1 MPVISEKYPSFPAV
15 AKRLTELFS
24 ISACALLFAI
34 AITGCRKEKAVAVD
48 DGRVS
53 DAAVTT
59 GSEAKPVAAPV
70 VLPAVSPQ
78 NSNSDV
84 ALAELSLAL
93 RRYVVQTKRAPKS
106 FEEFIAQTHIQPPP
120 PPAGQKYAIK
130 SGAVVLVKL

>member
-1 MPVISEKYPSFPAV
+1 M
-15 AKRLTELFS
+15 
-24 ISACALLFAI
+24 
-34 AITGCRKEKAVAVD
+34 TGCGKEEVAVD
-48 DGRVS
+48 DGAVG

-59 GSEAKPVAAPV
+59 GSSAKPGPVPV

-78 NSNSDV
+78 NGNSDV

-130 SGAVVLVKL
+130 SGAVVLVNL